1 MTFSSGVKLGDL
13 DDFITPAQDCVVPF
27 MQAATG
33 KLDVGEETVLE
44 KPKEE
49 KPDLI
54 KASKTDGQAAQV
66 SLSDCLACSGCVT
79 SAETVLLQEQS
90 VEEFAT
96 KALSS
101 PLTVVSIA
109 PQSIAAFAVDSGL
122 APEEVLPR
130 LRAKLKSLGA
140 SYVLGTAACDALA
153 LVEAK
158 RAFDARKG
166 PVITSHCPGWTCYAE
181 KVVEG
186 DVIPMLLPLRSPQQ
200 LQGQWVK
207 TALVEVN
214 EGLNFLRENR
224 AKWHWLG
231 KHYRRPKPASRDTV
245 YHCFV
250 QPCYDKKIEAARPQF
265 RETYPEVDTVLAT
278 RELQELV
285 GDLRDV
291 QADPFDWTPA
301 PFGLTTVPVHQG
313 FGSGGFL
320 DFVFRGACADRGSPV
335 AAHSKLEFVSKNKD
349 LHEVV
354 LKDGGGKV
362 QLRFVAAHGFRN
374 VQNILKRL
382 KRGDKIDFVEMMA
395 CPGGCLNG
403 GGQLSGREK
412 MEEMVQAVHSLGP
425 YLEPT
430 RLASAPR
437 GLATDAKYKQL
448 SEGVTASDFKW

>member
-1 MTFSSGVKLGDL
+1 MGDL
-13 DDFITPAQDCVVPF
+13 DDFITPAQDCVVPL

-33 KLDVGEETVLE
+33 KLDVGESTVLE

-109 PQSIAAFAVDSGL
+109 PQSIAAFAVESGL
-122 APEEVLPR
+122 SPEDVLPR

-140 SYVLGTAACDALA
+140 AYVLGTGACDALA
-153 LVEAK
+153 LMEAK
-158 RAFDARKG
+158 KAFDARGKR

-181 KVVEG
+181 KAVEG

-207 TALVEVN
+207 TELLEVM
-214 EGLNFLRENR
+214 EGVNFVRENR

-231 KHYRRPKPASRDTV
+231 RHYRRPAKATRDDV

-265 RETYPEVDTVLAT
+265 RDQYVEVDTVLAT
-278 RELQELV
+278 KELQELV
-285 GDLRDV
+285 GDLREVKPDLF
-291 QADPFDWTPA
+291 DDIPRPFA
-301 PFGLTTVPVHQG
+301 LTTRPVLDG

-320 DFVFRGACADRGSPV
+320 DFVFRRACADRGSPV
-335 AAHSKLEFVSKNKD
+335 ESSRLDYVSKNKD
-349 LHEVV
+349 LHEVL
-354 LKDGGGKV
+354 LKDPDTGKV
-362 QLRFVAAHGFRN
+362 LLRFVAAHGFRN

-382 KRGDKIDFVEMMA
+382 KRGEKIDFVEMMA

-403 GGQLSGREK
+403 GGQLTGREK
-412 MEEMVQAVHSLGP
+412 IEEMVKAVHSLGP
-425 YLEPT
+425 YSDPNHLDSS
-430 RLASAPR
+430 RLLPQNLS
-437 GLATDAKYKQL
+437 TDAKYKQL